1 MAKLPS
7 TSVIMSPFDKISTS
21 FSNVGAPDRVEGHL
35 SSATNPVKPTLMVD
49 RQPTASDPRPTLS
62 YPTRAPLQ
70 AMGMVTLKPPPDHW
84 KYTHPELATVRG
96 SYDEERTVKTEARL
110 GSYPIRGRA
119 RGGMRGGMRGG
130 RTGTL
135 ELRSANMDKDE
146 WFRARLLI
154 RIAAMNL
161 AQHEKIV
168 DELMATDLAGARS
181 AWVATKEE
189 FERYVLEKVAQLYR
203 NAATLVEGVTAF
215 SYCGTCNVGETS
227 DGNGCEMLLCGL
239 CARTYCETC
248 FFDEEKHWSQCNQRS
263 QTQPVSTVDRAENDV
278 KVPTGGSSEPTHH
291 VPSPSES
298 STTGGHSAMA
308 STPPPLLSWSEYS
321 AERIEQSAPSGVAI
335 VSTEDQS
342 SHRQG
347 RALPSTAASLRR
359 HRGQASSNHASAV
372 HREPDE
378 DAVRC
383 QVCNEVDAWGGT
395 MKCPHCK
402 KNLCPDCFP
411 PTQHDPCRGN
421 DNTALPATLRRP
433 CKSSPPHLSY
443 REPWLQ
449 RFHALVEGTDE
460 CGSRSN
466 VSQTPIPLDLSAR
479 ESLAALLEVEEANAA
494 MILKVRKLAENRAA
508 RRGVQRVSARDIRDA
523 ATSLLA
529 TKPLKEKPHPTLA
542 AEQLAWLDETLAE
555 VKRKVDNSVKEGFPR
570 PRILLVC
577 ERTGTAARRWRQAGA
592 DVMTNDLEPS
602 EDSSIPHAQV
612 PAGLIQDSGF
622 DFVYS
627 CPPCDY
633 LSNASVSLLHTEEG
647 RVEAMAEAARTFL
660 SIYHVRAPLSVVENS
675 KMNPYAKQ
683 LVGLSPS
690 EIVRPFE
697 HGHAEAKAICL
708 YKVGDLPLLRPTFL
722 VEERDRR
729 LANLAPGLTRGA
741 SRGRSFDGVVAA
753 MAAQWMG
760 SVLQV
765 ARERRVA
772 GDYRSCEDLLSSIP
786 GLHAGIPLEYTPP
799 RGPDRAGCLK
809 VSVLR
814 GLTTSQRAVIDVGA
828 KTKEAETWLRKALA
842 RPSGARAET
851 LALLE
856 QSQGVRLREEDP
868 PLYAI
873 PETRQ
878 IRCKRGI
885 WYAWM
890 PRRPVVD
897 APSGDAAAGSV
908 PKLPNEKVPEKR
920 SLFSWQ
926 RLGKSGQDAC
936 CRIIHGMEGSLPP
949 TLETSISPLDQVEI
963 ELRDK
968 SAFQKRVDPAS
979 IPEESKVCDV
989 LPTERK
995 DAAGST
1001 SDQGQEWSDQLVDA
1015 TQFLTELSCETA
1027 EKAYPSMG
1035 PRGDHD
1041 AETSRGSWTAVV
1053 DIGDASAV
1061 LRVHGDKW
1069 ITGVKALVRALNRKL
1084 LRPDPLERSLI
1095 RRFLDFWSKEEQLL
1109 PRTRFPSFSATID
1122 LLASAFTKVDE
1133 NMSPVVTW
1141 CPRRECRRACESNC
1155 CNQSPVTCGAWS
1167 CASPQCPN
1175 MSDARC
1181 KCELSPPLVAMEL
1194 RPKRTAADTA
1204 IQLIGLRRV
1213 SQAGEDGDERFTQ
1226 GLSMWSD
1233 LYPFEDVRDGVRYR
1247 SVGQFLLVQRARL
1260 LGDEASYEGYLQS
1273 EYQDTP
1279 DLAPGPHPTRT
1290 PDGVDGSR
1298 WQTVERLWASYATW
1312 LKLQQHSSLDE
1323 ALQLMPEFVAEVW
1336 PEDLH
1341 WGIREPAAGSRLWE
1355 GENLYGEVLMAVR
1368 ACRRGVLP
1376 DPASP
1381 QLMCSARGQLERTD
1395 EGRCASCL
1403 SYAHELVPCG
1413 ECALQLCQVCYSPQQ
1428 HMPCKRPRL
1437 ASMSN
1442 PARWLPPDCVP
1453 HASRLGRRL
1462 LSKMANESH
1471 TEPAPWPPDPPHP
1484 EGITKY
1490 IENDV
1495 CASCQ
1500 QGREFCLR
1508 GLQSVGCGER
1518 RRPSLSQIHAESP
1531 LGDGAHR
1538 PLSDY
1543 FLAGGII
1550 APLLLVK
1557 GEPEAVDVE
1566 ASSTAALGSVRLNTI
1581 VRVLAEGVLGKDGVL
1596 RPEVSKMSCITDPA
1610 GLTHIQRDGPGRAG
1624 AASGAIYRFIGL
1636 DKRGHFPSSVRN
1648 RVKSEG
1654 DAAYHRYGL
1663 HHVIHTVGPD
1673 LRGAAVARSEVLS
1686 RLVVAYGNVLRNW
1699 LSSGLPLLRLL
1710 PISGGVFAGSYASSM
1725 PQLSAEAIGHALAS
1739 LSAEDVSTLRERVD
1753 RVGGAPPIQ
1762 LCIYLADQA
1771 ESFTEA
1777 ISSAVTPARV
1787 GLGDSTPALRPSD
1800 IATVEDVMQQLQ
1812 QLQDDSKLADASA
1825 ESPPTWS
1832 ELRDLRWQNAVSD
1845 QVGRYL
1851 KDLSRGYV
1859 ASLAEEDAASEAST
1873 ELAYLGAGVEP
1884 AVFDEKDVSEVKS
1897 PSTMPA
1903 CCAYFEDFRVALRPK
1918 DGGAQRGFRVGA
1930 ARWLSSLADTGSG
1943 NNVVSS
1949 KVLQAL
1955 PADAAVE
1962 FVARPPQ
1969 VLMRSANGQDVVVYG
1984 RATITFTLN
1993 GYAFRD
1999 TFMVIEQGELCILGN
2014 DFIAKRSGTVTPALY
2029 LDASSRGTV
2038 RLRHDS
2044 APGGWMEATLISAVG
2059 QLSHDGLSTVA
2070 PVECSP
2076 LLVSKFILEAPD
2088 RTVFCYRRKRNT
2100 AVEGKTFDFPGGKAL
2115 NGEDHVTAGLREL
2128 REKLTEKSF
2137 CSIEEAVKRAI
2148 AASPEGTTSGVYLA
2162 PSQEL
2167 HHTRVWVVSVP
2178 EKTLL
2183 RTADAFS
2190 CDDASW
2196 RERRSVLSTVGK
2208 GGVHLSPYPTAA
2220 KLLGAYGELLAR
2232 ALNEEGWFNRLPPSE
2247 AVAAGEASTPTEE
2260 PPRCRCHRGCW
2271 MPCRS
2276 GEGVCGYCAPG
2287 TECGCK
2293 GDYVGPD
2300 DQRCC
2305 MGSLSRLPSQRV
2317 VCQPC
2322 AIDSAAAAP
2331 HDVPSTAPA
2340 ALLAA
2345 EAQCDGIVASLPTSE
2360 SSPEAQLLE
2369 GGGPA
2374 DVLDSDA
2381 IPASQYDVGPEL
2393 DTSCMGEIEG
2403 TLPAVP
2409 TGGKLPT
2416 DHRIKPFEY
2425 LLYHVNPIVIPPKT
2439 QTTVM
2444 LPAPKRLIDFVGPLL
2459 VEPAPNRVRCKSHL
2473 LTAYGITHVVNG
2485 KIAVQVINNSHHS
2498 DSLPSLAPVAMV
2510 RGETVTVIDQAPDTD
2525 PTGNLTPEYTKA
2537 LADLHIDGTCKKGCE
2552 SCDLLSERR
2561 LTEEQ
2566 RLAVYKLLAKRA
2578 HAFAVP
2584 PYKTPGQSHAIEV
2597 ELPLKEN
2604 ARPFKCA
2611 ASRVGD
2617 KGNQIIAQAVE
2628 DMERHHIIEKSNSPW
2643 ASRVVLVKKKDGQPR
2658 FCVDLRRLNELLLV
2672 EDSPLPRCDDAIDQL
2687 GRATAKMSGAVY
2699 YHTLDLTAGFWAL
2712 NIKPE
2717 HRERTAFVTNMGK
2730 WHFRRLP
2737 FGLRSGPS
2745 YMQRLM
2751 ESTLQGL
2758 SWDICLPY
2766 LDDIAIWASGDTPE
2780 DAFNQA
2786 LHRLDLVLERLEW
2799 AGLTCKPSK
2808 CSLFAAQV
2816 EYLGHICSREGVSLD
2831 PEKIKGIAAIDV
2843 DSIDSLTKVRSFLGL
2858 CGYYRRHVE
2867 NFHEKSAPLV
2877 ALTKSGVVFPEAT
2890 GNPEVKESIR
2900 QLKEAL
2906 CKNPVLAY
2914 PRRDREFVVKSDAA
2928 TGHGIGA
2935 VLVQRDDPD
2944 EEGQPGEER
2953 PVCFYGRKFTTH
2965 EANYSATEAE
2975 LLGVVEAIRQFR
2987 PYLWGRRFRVVTDH
3001 AALKW
3006 LHTMNG
3012 TQEGGPQSRLTRWV
3026 IKLQEYNFY
3035 VEHKPGKTHV
3045 DCDAI
3050 SRLVCA
3056 LESNMPHSF
3065 YGKSEWCQ
3073 EDVRDLLHS
3082 GGHRSQLHSDLI
3094 SGTKQRLDTE
3104 VTLRLNH
3111 AWSGP
3116 QVVSSLPENPESK
3129 AVKVPPRHKVRSDS
3143 PMKQFFRPLSPEE
3156 GGIMVSDDQGVP
3168 LERDGSSVS
3177 AADVKQLQREDPKCK
3192 AIMTF
3197 LASGA
3202 MPTDARLAACV
3213 RQHARHCVIT
3223 DGTLFRVV
3231 RLHPDEENERELQLL
3246 WIPESCQEAFLHAFH
3261 DQMGHQGRERTWQ
3274 ALRRQV
3280 FWPTSYNDVAD
3291 HVMRCHE
3298 CSFSKQ
3304 HRSVSRGVVPALG
3317 KYPFDLVTVDLVD
3330 MVHAQVGSAKG
3341 FRKCLVFVDSLSRWV
3356 EAVAL
3361 KSDPTAEDYVQL
3373 FCEHV
3378 VSRYGVPRALRSDR
3392 GSNLAAVIV
3401 FAVNRAIGTKMLVS
3415 KAHHHESAASVER
3428 FNKTLEE
3435 MVRAVD
3441 PGGTR
3446 WEEWLPFLLYSYRAT
3461 PHRVTSESPA
3471 YLLYGRELRGP
3482 SEAVIDTRGIP
3493 AASRQAA
3500 ESTVRKLRVAWRLA
3514 EAATLRQQLA
3524 DKSDRDRKMEKPPD
3538 FETDDRVLIRRE
3550 NIQAKL
3556 EDLYDGP
3563 YRVVSG
3569 PDERGNYRLRDL
3581 NSKRIHDEIA
3591 VSRLKLY
3598 STITDV
3604 DRVAPDEYIVEA
3616 LLKAED
3622 RPLANM
3628 GSTSAKVP
3636 HFLVKWRGYSLKE
3649 TTWEPRSALMLR
3661 CSDMVQAFELTRGSA
3676 GATVD
3681 EVRSLSSQA
3690 ETESVPSRAS
3700 PNQLRHGRPR
3710 PTLLPPARN
3719 VNTDELR
3726 SSTNTSSRSSR
3737 LAAQPRKDYDETR
3750 SRKAA
3755 VAALIGR
3762 FIEKPSGKSQPV
3774 TSRWLA
3780 GRWWSSTPLGST
3792 HFWQP
3797 EVSAEA
3803 MLGESAQVAS
3813 LEATTRK
3820 VATEWVYIVFFM
3832 ENGRSYTWQL
3842 VGLYGQ
3848 LNTFCPGGQVLA
3860 TDRFYSSNGVLDPVE
3875 ARLQASHRLLQEHL
3889 VSYPWEIKE
3898 LVEQV
3903 ILKTPGGHVTT
3914 DSSLGSSYWWVV
3926 LTPETFDAVPR
3937 DKELRSVAKWKSL
3950 LGSKVMLSD
3959 TPMEAQCSLLKLRE
3973 IGMKA
3978 QPDPPLAV
3986 DVLAALPGAL
3996 PSIETCRNCTRPVLT
4011 RCDGCLHGCCCQPNR
4026 SCVLCRESEKVS
4038 TQDNAKSGG
4047 LRALTPVET
4056 SRGRS
4061 SSCNSMGDGPSM
4073 IGSGPSELHDDAA
4086 ETLLQLGTPK
4096 DEEVVIKDA
4105 IEVFW
4110 GQAVGETPL
4119 EWAARA
4125 DNAVVRFLNALHVIF
4140 MVNTNAHLVSK
4151 LPREQCSGME
4161 EALEKHP
4168 FFKDDRWWKELI
4180 TFFEG
4185 SSPFR
4190 EGKSRL
4196 AFCAVLGRLLWPTLL
4211 TSDLTAWIAV
4221 CPKMRNP
4228 TARGMTRWNGRV
4240 AALTDSICRAAGIDR
4255 NTWSPPGVTAAE
4267 IASPRS
4273 QLRIPIMYVGR
4284 QTYETV
4290 EPSSFLIPGF
4300 TPEDVPSLEAA
4311 ALPMA
4316 PPVIQANPCGQGPSV
4331 VKIQQSFEWLLS
4343 ELMEASL
4350 SQLREMLHSWSFLEP
4365 ALGLIENGSKTC
4377 DARLLNRS
4385 LSRKLRASANENCY
4399 VLAQSNRRE
4408 LVLRVPRFYLYSSFG
4423 DAYAHHRR
4431 ALVPESWCSSN
4442 ELSDIQQFYESNFYR
4457 CPIPAAPES
4466 VVVFDVQVVRV
4477 TSRNGRILR

>member
-1 MAKLPS
+1 MAELPS
-7 TSVIMSPFDKISTS
+7 TSVVTSPFDNISTS
-21 FSNVGAPDRVEGHL
+21 FSYVGAPDRVEGHL
-35 SSATNPVKPTLMVD
+35 SSATNPVRPTSLFD
-49 RQPTASDPRPTLS
+49 KQSTPSDLRPTLS
-62 YPTRAPLQ
+62 YPTRAPLR
-70 AMGMVTLKPPPDHW
+70 ARGTVTLRPPPGHW
-84 KYTHPELATVRG
+84 KHTHPELATVRG
-96 SYDEERTVKTEARL
+96 SYDEGRTVSAEARL
-110 GSYPIRGRA
+110 VSYPIRGRA
-119 RGGMRGGMRGG
+119 RGGLRGGMRGEQ
-130 RTGTL
+130 TGTS

-161 AQHEKIV
+161 AQHERIV
-168 DELMATDLAGARS
+168 DELMATDLSGARS
-181 AWVATKEE
+181 AWVATKEV
-189 FERYVLEKVAQLYR
+189 FERFVLEKVAQLYR
-203 NAATLVEGVTAF
+203 SAAAPVEGVTEC
-215 SYCGTCNVGETS
+215 SYCGTRNVGEIS

-239 CARTYCETC
+239 CARTYCDVC
-248 FFDEEKHWSQCNQRS
+248 FFDEEKHWSQCKQRS
-263 QTQPVSTVDRAENDV
+263 QTQPDSTVDRAGNDLREPLSLPG
-278 KVPTGGSSEPTHH
+278 PTRW
-291 VPSPSES
+291 VQSPLES
-298 STTGGHSAMA
+298 GTAGGHTEAA
-308 STPPPLLSWSEYS
+308 SEAPTLLTWSEYS
-321 AERIEQSAPSGVAI
+321 AKRIERSAPFGVANMP
-335 VSTEDQS
+335 TADHPPPQ
-342 SHRQG
+342 QG
-347 RALPSTAASLRR
+347 RALPLTAAFLRR
-359 HRGQASSNHASAV
+359 QRGQVLLHHENAALK
-372 HREPDE
+372 EPAE
-378 DAVRC
+378 DVVRC
-383 QVCNEVDAWGGT
+383 QVCDGVDAWGGT

-402 KNLCPDCFP
+402 KYLCHECFP

-421 DNTALPATLRRP
+421 ANTALTATLRRP
-433 CKSSPPHLSY
+433 CKSLLPHLSHK
-443 REPWLQ
+443 EPWLQ
-449 RFHALVEGTDE
+449 RFHESIEGTDE
-460 CGSRSN
+460 FETRSN

-479 ESLAALLEVEEANAA
+479 ESLAALLEVGEANAA
-494 MILKVRKLAENRAA
+494 MLLKVRKLAEERAA

-529 TKPLKEKPHPTLA
+529 TKPPKEKPHPTLG
-542 AEQLAWLDETLAE
+542 AEQLAWLDETLAG
-555 VKRKVDNSVKEGFPR
+555 VKRRVDDSVKEGFPR
-570 PRILLVC
+570 PRVLLVC

-602 EDSSIPHAQV
+602 EDTSIPHAQV
-612 PAGLIQDSGF
+612 PAELIQDSGF

-647 RVEAMAEAARTFL
+647 RVEAMAEAAKTFL

-690 EIVRPFE
+690 QIVRPFE

-760 SVLQV
+760 SVLAV
-765 ARERRVA
+765 ARKRRVA

-799 RGPDRAGCLK
+799 RAPDRAGCLK

-814 GLTTSQRAVIDVGA
+814 GLTASQRVAIDVGA
-828 KTKEAETWLRKALA
+828 KTKEAETWLRTALS

-868 PLYAI
+868 PSYAI

-890 PRRPVVD
+890 PRRPVLD
-897 APSGDAAAGSV
+897 APSGDAAAVSV
-908 PKLPNEKVPEKR
+908 SKLPNKQGSEKR

-926 RLGKSGQDAC
+926 RLDKSGQEDC
-936 CRIIHGMEGSLPP
+936 CRIVHRMEGSVRP
-949 TLETSISPLDQVEI
+949 TLEASISPLDQVEI

-968 SAFQKRVDPAS
+968 SASQRQADHAS
-979 IPEESKVCDV
+979 IPEESTVCDV
-989 LPTERK
+989 LPTERN
-995 DAAGST
+995 DAAGSI
-1001 SDQGQEWSDQLVDA
+1001 SDQSREWSNQLVDA
-1015 TQFLTELSCETA
+1015 TQYLTELSCGTA
-1027 EKAYPSMG
+1027 EKAYPPMSSL
-1035 PRGDHD
+1035 GDSG
-1041 AETSRGSWTAVV
+1041 AELSRGSWTAVV
-1053 DIGDASAV
+1053 NIGSALGTAAGTSSPEQADSSTLSDASAV
-1061 LRVHGDKW
+1061 LHVHGDKW
-1069 ITGVKALVRALNRKL
+1069 ITGVKALVRALNRKF
-1084 LRPDPLERSLI
+1084 LRLDPLERSLI

-1109 PRTRFPSFSATID
+1109 LRTRFPSFSATID

-1133 NMSPVVTW
+1133 SMSSVVTW
-1141 CPRRECRRACESNC
+1141 CPRSECRRACESNC

-1167 CASPQCPN
+1167 CVSPQCPN

-1181 KCELSPPLVAMEL
+1181 DCEPSPPLVAMEL
-1194 RPKRTAADTA
+1194 RPRRTTAATA
-1204 IQLIGLRRV
+1204 IQLIGLHRAI
-1213 SQAGEDGDERFTQ
+1213 QASEDGDERLTQ

-1233 LYPFEDVRDGVRYR
+1233 LYPFEDVREGVQYR
-1247 SVGQFLLVQRARL
+1247 SVGQFLSVQRARL
-1260 LGDEASYEGYLQS
+1260 LGDEASYEGYLQGA
-1273 EYQDTP
+1273 YQDTP

-1298 WQTVERLWASYATW
+1298 WQTVERAWASYATW
-1312 LKLQQHSSLDE
+1312 LKLQQYSSLDG
-1323 ALQLMPEFVAEVW
+1323 ALQLMPEFIAEVW

-1341 WGIREPAAGSRLWE
+1341 WGIREPTAGSKLWE

-1376 DPASP
+1376 DPTPP

-1413 ECALQLCQVCYSPQQ
+1413 ECALHLCQVCYSPQQ

-1437 ASMSN
+1437 ALMSN
-1442 PARWLPPDCVP
+1442 PEQWLPPDCVP

-1462 LSKMANESH
+1462 LSRMANESH
-1471 TEPAPWPPDPPHP
+1471 TEPASWPPDPPHP

-1490 IENDV
+1490 IENEV

-1500 QGREFCLR
+1500 QDREFCLR
-1508 GLQSVGCGER
+1508 GLQCVECGEQ

-1531 LGDGAHR
+1531 LGDDAQR

-1557 GEPEAVDVE
+1557 GAPEAVNVE
-1566 ASSTAALGSVRLNTI
+1566 ASSTAALGSVRLDTI
-1581 VRVLAEGVLGKDGVL
+1581 VQVLAEGVLGKDGAL

-1610 GLTHIQRDGPGRAG
+1610 GLPNIQRDGPGRAG
-1624 AASGAIYRFIGL
+1624 SASGAIYRFIGL
-1636 DKRGHFPSSVRN
+1636 AKRGHFPGSVRR

-1654 DAAYHRYGL
+1654 DAVYHRYGL

-1673 LRGAAVARSEVLS
+1673 LRGAAVTRSEVLG
-1686 RLVVAYGNVLRNW
+1686 RLVVAYGNVLRAW

-1710 PISGGVFAGSYASSM
+1710 PISGGVFAGSYASGM
-1725 PQLSAEAIGHALAS
+1725 PQLSVEAIGHALAS
-1739 LSAEDVSTLRERVD
+1739 LSAEDVNTLRERAD

-1762 LCIYLADQA
+1762 LCIYMADQV

-1777 ISSAVTPARV
+1777 ISSSVIPARA
-1787 GLGDSTPALRPSD
+1787 GLGSSAPALRPSD
-1800 IATVEDVMQQLQ
+1800 IATVEEVMQQLR
-1812 QLQDDSKLADASA
+1812 QLQDDSDKPADANA
-1825 ESPPTWS
+1825 GSPPTWS
-1832 ELRDLRWQNAVSD
+1832 ELRDLRWQHAVSA
-1845 QVGRYL
+1845 QVDSYL
-1851 KDLSRGYV
+1851 KDLSRGRV
-1859 ASLAEEDAASEAST
+1859 ASLTEDDAASEAST
-1873 ELAYLGAGVEP
+1873 ELAYLGAGAEP
-1884 AVFDEKDVSEVKS
+1884 AVFDEKDVSEVSS

-1949 KVLQAL
+1949 RVLETL

-1969 VLMRSANGQDVVVYG
+1969 VLMRSANGQDVVVTG

-1993 GYAFRD
+1993 GYAFRE

-2014 DFIAKRSGTVTPALY
+2014 DFIAKRSGSVTPALY
-2029 LDASSRGTV
+2029 LGASSRGTV

-2044 APGGWMEATLISAVG
+2044 APDGWMEATLVSAVG
-2059 QLSHDGLSTVA
+2059 QLSQDGLSTAA
-2070 PVECSP
+2070 PMECSP

-2088 RTVFCYRRKRNT
+2088 RTVFCYRRKYNT
-2100 AVEGKTFDFPGGKAL
+2100 AVEGYTFDFPGGKAL
-2115 NGEDHVTAGLREL
+2115 CGEDHVVAGLREL
-2128 REKLTEKSF
+2128 QEKLTEKSF
-2137 CSIEEAVKRAI
+2137 CSIEDAVKKAI
-2148 AASPEGTTSGVYLA
+2148 AAYPEGTASGMYLA
-2162 PSQEL
+2162 PDQEV
-2167 HHTRVWVVSVP
+2167 HHTRVWVVPVA
-2178 EKTLL
+2178 EKVLL
-2183 RTADAFS
+2183 RTADTLY

-2196 RERRSVLSTVGK
+2196 RERRLVLGTIGKVGAYD
-2208 GGVHLSPYPTAA
+2208 GGPYPTATT
-2220 KLLGAYGELLAR
+2220 LLGAYGELLAR
-2232 ALNEEGWFNRLPPSE
+2232 ALNEEGWFNRATQCAPSE
-2247 AVAAGEASTPTEE
+2247 VC
-2260 PPRCRCHRGCW
+2260 PPG
-2271 MPCRS
+2271 
-2276 GEGVCGYCAPG
+2276 A
-2287 TECGCK
+2287 
-2293 GDYVGPD
+2293 
-2300 DQRCC
+2300 
-2305 MGSLSRLPSQRV
+2305 
-2317 VCQPC
+2317 
-2322 AIDSAAAAP
+2322 AAAAP
-2331 HDVPSTAPA
+2331 HAAPSATPA
-2340 ALLAA
+2340 ALAAA
-2345 EAQCDGIVASLPTSE
+2345 EVPHDGLVASLPTSE
-2360 SSPEAQLLE
+2360 SSPEAQLLG

-2374 DVLDSDA
+2374 DMLDSDA
-2381 IPASQYDVGPEL
+2381 IPAGQHDVGPEL
-2393 DTSCMGEIEG
+2393 DASWMGETEG

-2416 DHRIKPFEY
+2416 DQRIKPFEY

-2444 LPAPKRLIDFVGPLL
+2444 LPAPKRLVDFVGPLL
-2459 VEPAPNRVRCKSHL
+2459 VEPAPDRVRCKSHL
-2473 LTAYGITHVVNG
+2473 LTAYGITYVVNG

-2510 RGETVTVIDQAPDTD
+2510 RGETITVIDQAPDTD
-2525 PTGNLTPEYTKA
+2525 PTGNLTPEYTRA
-2537 LADLHIDGTCKKGCE
+2537 LADLHIDGICKKGCE
-2552 SCDLLSERR
+2552 SCDLLSERQ

-2617 KGNQIIAQAVE
+2617 EGNQIIAQAVE

-2780 DAFNQA
+2780 AAFEQA

-2816 EYLGHICSREGVSLD
+2816 EYLGHVCSREGVSLD
-2831 PEKIKGIAAIDV
+2831 PKKVKGIAAIDV
-2843 DSIDSLTKVRSFLGL
+2843 DSIDSLAKVKSFLGL

-2867 NFHEKSAPLV
+2867 NFHVMSAPLV
-2877 ALTKSGVVFPEAT
+2877 ALTKNGVVFPEAT
-2890 GNPEVKESIR
+2890 DNPEVKESIR

-2914 PRRDREFVVKSDAA
+2914 PRRDREFIVKSDAA

-2953 PVCFYGRKFTTH
+2953 PVCFYGRKFTPH

-3056 LESNMPHSF
+3056 LEINTPHSF

-3082 GGHRSQLHSDLI
+3082 GGHQSQLHSDLI
-3094 SGTKQRLDTE
+3094 SDTKQRLDTE

-3111 AWSGP
+3111 ALSGP
-3116 QVVSSLPENPESK
+3116 QVVSSLPESSASK
-3129 AVKVPPRHKVRSDS
+3129 TVKIPPRHKVRPDP
-3143 PMKQFFRPLSPEE
+3143 PMKQFFRPLPPEE
-3156 GGIMVSDDQGVP
+3156 GGIVVSDAQGVP

-3197 LASGA
+3197 LTSGV
-3202 MPTDARLAACV
+3202 MPTDAKMAACV
-3213 RQHARHCVIT
+3213 RQQARHCVIT

-3330 MVHAQVGSAKG
+3330 MVHTHVGSAKG

-3361 KSDPTAEDYVQL
+3361 KTDPTAEEYVQL
-3373 FCEHV
+3373 FCEQV

-3401 FAVNRAIGTKMLVS
+3401 SAVNRAIGTKMLVS

-3461 PHRVTSESPA
+3461 PHRVTKESPA

-3482 SEAVIDTRGIP
+3482 SEAVIDTRGMP
-3493 AASRQAA
+3493 AAGRQSA

-3514 EAATLRQQLA
+3514 EAATLQQQLA
-3524 DKSDRDRKMEKPPD
+3524 DKSDRDRKMEKPPE

-3550 NIQAKL
+3550 NTQAKL

-3581 NSKRIHDEIA
+3581 NSRKIHDEIA

-3598 STITDV
+3598 STVTDV

-3628 GSTSAKVP
+3628 GPTSAKVP

-3661 CSDMVQAFELTRGSA
+3661 CSDMVQAFELTRGSGRVIA
-3676 GATVD
+3676 N
-3681 EVRSLSSQA
+3681 ESRPSSFQ
-3690 ETESVPSRAS
+3690 TESSPSRVNLS
-3700 PNQLRHGRPR
+3700 QPRLERPR
-3710 PTLLPPARN
+3710 PTLLPPARSE
-3719 VNTDELR
+3719 NTDGLR

-3737 LAAQPRKDYDETR
+3737 LAAQPRKNYDETR
-3750 SRKAA
+3750 SRKAT
-3755 VAALIGR
+3755 VAALIDR
-3762 FIEKPSGKSQPV
+3762 FIEEPSSKSQPV
-3774 TSRWLA
+3774 TSRWFA
-3780 GRWWSSTPLGST
+3780 GRWWHPIPLGST
-3792 HFWQP
+3792 QFWQP
-3797 EVSAEA
+3797 EAPAGA
-3803 MLGESAQVAS
+3803 MLGEPVESAPVAS
-3813 LEATTRK
+3813 LETTTEK
-3820 VATEWVYIVFFM
+3820 STTEWVYVVFFM
-3832 ENGRSYTWQL
+3832 EDGRSYTWQH

-3848 LNTFCPGGQVLA
+3848 LYTFCPGGRVST
-3860 TDRFYSSNGVLDPVE
+3860 TDRFYSSSGILDPVE
-3875 ARLQASHRLLQEHL
+3875 ARLQASHRILQEHL

-3903 ILKTPGGHVTT
+3903 ILKTPGGHITT
-3914 DSSLGSSYWWVV
+3914 DSSWGPSYWWAV
-3926 LTPETFDAVPR
+3926 LTPEHFDAVPR
-3937 DKELRSVAKWKSL
+3937 DKELQSIVKWRSPS
-3950 LGSKVMLSD
+3950 GSEDMLSD
-3959 TPMEAQCSLLKLRE
+3959 TPMEAQCSLTKLRE
-3973 IGMKA
+3973 LGMKA
-3978 QPDPPLAV
+3978 QPDPPLAI
-3986 DVLAALPGAL
+3986 DVLATLSGAP
-3996 PSIETCRNCTRPVLT
+3996 PSIDTCQNCARPVLT
-4011 RCDGCLHGCCCQPNR
+4011 RCGGCLRGSCCQPNP
-4026 SCVLCRESEKVS
+4026 SCVLCREGGKAS
-4038 TQDNAKSGG
+4038 TRNTAAKSVGF
-4047 LRALTPVET
+4047 RALTPVEA
-4056 SRGRS
+4056 SRDRS
-4061 SSCNSMGDGPSM
+4061 SSSNSMGDGPPTE
-4073 IGSGPSELHDDAA
+4073 GSVLSAVHRNEAA
-4086 ETLLQLGTPK
+4086 EALLQLSTPK
-4096 DEEVVIKDA
+4096 DEEVVIKDG

-4110 GQAVGETPL
+4110 GQAAGETPL
-4119 EWAARA
+4119 AWAVRA
-4125 DNAVVRFLNALHVIF
+4125 DNAVVRFLNALHATFTVDAN
-4140 MVNTNAHLVSK
+4140 VRLVSK
-4151 LPREQCSGME
+4151 LPPVQGVGTEGT
-4161 EALEKHP
+4161 LEKHP
-4168 FFKDDRWWKELI
+4168 FFKDDRWWRELI

-4190 EGKSRL
+4190 EMKSRL
-4196 AFCAVLGRLLWPTLL
+4196 AFCAVLGRLLWPTSL

-4221 CPKMRNP
+4221 CPNQRNP
-4228 TARGMTRWNGRV
+4228 TARGMTRWNIRV
-4240 AALTDSICRAAGIDR
+4240 ATLTDSLCRAAGIDR
-4255 NTWSPPGVTAAE
+4255 NTWSPPGVLTTE
-4267 IASPRS
+4267 ITSPRS

-4284 QTYETV
+4284 QAYKSV
-4290 EPSSFLIPGF
+4290 APSSFLIPGF
-4300 TPEDVPSLEAA
+4300 KPEDVPSPNAA
-4311 ALPMA
+4311 ALPLV
-4316 PPVIQANPCGQGPSV
+4316 PPVIPANPCGHKPSR
-4331 VKIQQSFEWLLS
+4331 VKTRQSYVWPLS
-4343 ELMEASL
+4343 DLMAATW

-4365 ALGLIENGSKTC
+4365 ALELIEHGSKTC

-4385 LSRKLRASANENCY
+4385 LSRKLQASASKNCY

-4408 LVLRVPRFYLYSSFG
+4408 LVLRVPRCYLYSSFG

-4442 ELSDIQQFYESNFYR
+4442 DPTDIQQFYESNFYR
-4457 CPIPAAPES
+4457 CSIPAAPES

-4477 TSRNGRILR
+4477 TSRNGRILS

>member
-1 MAKLPS
+1 MAKLSS
-7 TSVIMSPFDKISTS
+7 TSVITSPFDNTSTS

-35 SSATNPVKPTLMVD
+35 SSATNLVQPTLTAD
-49 RQPTASDPRPTLS
+49 KQSTASDTRPTLS
-62 YPTRAPLQ
+62 YPTRARLQ
-70 AMGMVTLKPPPDHW
+70 TMGTVTLRPPPDHW
-84 KYTHPELATVRG
+84 KHTHPELATVRG
-96 SYDEERTVKTEARL
+96 SYDEERIVNTEARPV
-110 GSYPIRGRA
+110 SYPIRGRA

-130 RTGTL
+130 RTGTV

-161 AQHEKIV
+161 AQHERIV
-168 DELMATDLAGARS
+168 DELMATDLSGARS
-181 AWVATKEE
+181 AWVATKEV
-189 FERYVLEKVAQLYR
+189 FERFVLEKVAQLYR
-203 NAATLVEGVTAF
+203 SAAAPVEGVTEC
-215 SYCGTCNVGETS
+215 SYCGTRNVGEIS
-227 DGNGCEMLLCGL
+227 DENGCEMLLCGL
-239 CARTYCETC
+239 CARTYCDAC
-248 FFDEEKHWSQCNQRS
+248 FFDEEKHWSQCKRRS
-263 QTQPVSTVDRAENDV
+263 QTQPDSTVDRAENDL
-278 KVPTGGSSEPTHH
+278 KAPTVGLSGPTRRVQSSL
-291 VPSPSES
+291 ES
-298 STTGGHSAMA
+298 STAVGHAAAA
-308 STPPPLLSWSEYS
+308 STAPIPLSWSEYS
-321 AERIEQSAPSGVAI
+321 AKRIEQSAPIGVAI
-335 VSTEDQS
+335 APTADQP
-342 SHRQG
+342 SHQQG
-347 RALPSTAASLRR
+347 RALPATAAFL
-359 HRGQASSNHASAV
+359 RGQRGRASFHHENTTLE
-372 HREPDE
+372 EPAE

-383 QVCNEVDAWGGT
+383 QVCDGVDAWGGT

-402 KNLCPDCFP
+402 KYLCNECFP

-421 DNTALPATLRRP
+421 ANTALTATLRRP
-433 CKSSPPHLSY
+433 CKLLPPHLSH
-443 REPWLQ
+443 RKPWLQ
-449 RFHALVEGTDE
+449 RLHESIEGTDE
-460 CGSRSN
+460 CESRSN

-479 ESLAALLEVEEANAA
+479 ESLAALLEVGEANAA
-494 MILKVRKLAENRAA
+494 MLLKVRKLAEDRAA

-529 TKPLKEKPHPTLA
+529 TKPPKEKPHPTLA
-542 AEQLAWLDETLAE
+542 AEQLVWLDETLAE
-555 VKRKVDNSVKEGFPR
+555 VKRKVDDSVKEGFPR
-570 PRILLVC
+570 PRVLLVC

-602 EDSSIPHAQV
+602 EDASIPHAQV
-612 PAGLIQDSGF
+612 PAELIQDSGF

-647 RVEAMAEAARTFL
+647 RVEAMAEAAKTFL

-690 EIVRPFE
+690 QIVRPFE

-741 SRGRSFDGVVAA
+741 SRGRSFDGVMAA

-760 SVLQV
+760 SVLAV
-765 ARERRVA
+765 ARKRRVA

-799 RGPDRAGCLK
+799 RAPDLAGCLK

-814 GLTTSQRAVIDVGA
+814 GLTASQRAVIDVGA
-828 KTKEAETWLRKALA
+828 KTKEAETWLRKALS

-868 PLYAI
+868 PSYAI

-890 PRRPVVD
+890 PRTPTLD
-897 APSGDAAAGSV
+897 APSGAAAAE
-908 PKLPNEKVPEKR
+908 PAQKLPNEKLPETR

-926 RLGKSGQDAC
+926 RLDKSGQEAC
-936 CRIIHGMEGSLPP
+936 CRIIHGMARSVQP
-949 TLETSISPLDQVEI
+949 TLEVSISPLDQVEI

-968 SAFQKRVDPAS
+968 SEPLKRADHAS
-979 IPEESKVCDV
+979 IPEESTVGDV

-995 DAAGST
+995 AAAGSA
-1001 SDQGQEWSDQLVDA
+1001 SDQSQEWSNHLVNA
-1015 TQFLTELSCETA
+1015 TKFLTELSCGTA
-1027 EKAYPSMG
+1027 EKAYHSTSS
-1035 PRGDHD
+1035 RVDHG
-1041 AETSRGSWTAVV
+1041 AELSRGSWAAVV
-1053 DIGDASAV
+1053 DIGSALGAAVSTSGPEQTESSTLPDASAV
-1061 LRVHGDKW
+1061 LQVHGDKW
-1069 ITGVKALVRALNRKL
+1069 ITGLKALVRALNRKL

-1095 RRFLDFWSKEEQLL
+1095 CRFLGFWSKEEQLL
-1109 PRTRFPSFSATID
+1109 LRTRSPSFSATVD
-1122 LLASAFTKVDE
+1122 LLASAFTKVDDG
-1133 NMSPVVTW
+1133 MSSVVTW

-1167 CASPQCPN
+1167 CVSPQCSN
-1175 MSDARC
+1175 MSDAMC
-1181 KCELSPPLVAMEL
+1181 KCEPSPPMVAMEL
-1194 RPKRTAADTA
+1194 RPRRTTATTA
-1204 IQLIGLRRV
+1204 IQLIGLHRAI
-1213 SQAGEDGDERFTQ
+1213 QASEDDDERLTQ

-1233 LYPFEDVRDGVRYR
+1233 LYPFEDVRDGARYR
-1247 SVGQFLLVQRARL
+1247 SVGQFLAVQRARL
-1260 LGDEASYEGYLQS
+1260 LGDEASYEGYLRS

-1279 DLAPGPHPTRT
+1279 DFAPGLHPTRT
-1290 PDGVDGSR
+1290 PNGVDGSR

-1312 LKLQQHSSLDE
+1312 LKLQQHSSLDG
-1323 ALQLMPEFVAEVW
+1323 ALQLMPEFIAEVW

-1341 WGIREPAAGSRLWE
+1341 WGIREPTGGGRLWE

-1368 ACRRGVLP
+1368 ACRRRVLP
-1376 DPASP
+1376 DPTPP

-1413 ECALQLCQVCYSPQQ
+1413 ECDLRLCQVCYSPQQ
-1428 HMPCKRPRL
+1428 HMPCHRPRL

-1442 PARWLPPDCVP
+1442 PELWLPPDCVP

-1462 LSKMANESH
+1462 LSNMANESH
-1471 TEPAPWPPDPPHP
+1471 AEPAPWPPDPPHP
-1484 EGITKY
+1484 AGITKY
-1490 IENDV
+1490 IENEV

-1500 QGREFCLR
+1500 QDREFCLR
-1508 GLQSVGCGER
+1508 GLQCVKCGEQ

-1531 LGDGAHR
+1531 LGDSAHR

-1557 GEPEAVDVE
+1557 GEPEAVNVE
-1566 ASSTAALGSVRLNTI
+1566 APSTAALGSVRLDTI
-1581 VRVLAEGVLGKDGVL
+1581 VQILAEGVLGKDGAL
-1596 RPEVSKMSCITDPA
+1596 RPEVSRMSCITDPA
-1610 GLTHIQRDGPGRAG
+1610 GLPNIQRDGPGTAR

-1636 DKRGHFPSSVRN
+1636 DKRGHFPGSVRR

-1673 LRGAAVARSEVLS
+1673 LRGAAVTRSEVMS
-1686 RLVVAYGNVLRNW
+1686 RLVVAYGNVLRAW

-1725 PQLSAEAIGHALAS
+1725 PQLSVEAIRHALAS
-1739 LSAEDVSTLRERVD
+1739 LSTEDVNTLRERID

-1762 LCIYLADQA
+1762 LCIYLTDQV

-1777 ISSAVTPARV
+1777 ISLAVIPARV
-1787 GLGDSTPALRPSD
+1787 GLESSAPALQPSD

-1812 QLQDDSKLADASA
+1812 QLQDDTKLADSNA

-1832 ELRDLRWQNAVSD
+1832 ELRDLRWQNAVCD
-1845 QVGRYL
+1845 QVDGYL
-1851 KDLSRGYV
+1851 KDLSREYV
-1859 ASLAEEDAASEAST
+1859 ASLAGEDAASEAST
-1873 ELAYLGAGVEP
+1873 ELAYLEASAEP
-1884 AVFDEKDVSEVKS
+1884 AFFDEKDVSDVSS
-1897 PSTMPA
+1897 PSTMPV
-1903 CCAYFEDFRVALRPK
+1903 CCAYFEDFRVALRSK
-1918 DGGAQRGFRVGA
+1918 EGEAQRGFRVGA

-1949 KVLQAL
+1949 RVLETL

-1969 VLMRSANGQDVVVYG
+1969 VLMRSANGHDVVVYG

-1999 TFMVIEQGELCILGN
+1999 SFMVIEQGELCILGN

-2044 APGGWMEATLISAVG
+2044 APGGWMEATLVSAVG
-2059 QLSHDGLSTVA
+2059 QLSQDGLSTVA
-2070 PVECSP
+2070 PMECSP

-2088 RTVFCYRRKRNT
+2088 RTVFCYRRKHNT
-2100 AVEGKTFDFPGGKAL
+2100 AVESRTFDFPGGKAL
-2115 NGEDHVTAGLREL
+2115 RGEDHVAAGLREL
-2128 REKLTEKSF
+2128 KEKLTEKSF
-2137 CSIEEAVKRAI
+2137 CSIEDAVKKAI
-2148 AASPEGTTSGVYLA
+2148 ADNPEGTASGMYLA
-2162 PSQEL
+2162 PDQDM
-2167 HHTRVWVVSVP
+2167 HHTRVWVVPVA

-2183 RTADAFS
+2183 RTADTLC
-2190 CDDASW
+2190 CDDANW
-2196 RERRSVLSTVGK
+2196 RERRLVLGTVGK
-2208 GGVHLSPYPTAA
+2208 GGAHDGPCPTAT

-2232 ALNEEGWFNRLPPSE
+2232 ALNEEGWFNRATPSAPSE
-2247 AVAAGEASTPTEE
+2247 
-2260 PPRCRCHRGCW
+2260 
-2271 MPCRS
+2271 
-2276 GEGVCGYCAPG
+2276 
-2287 TECGCK
+2287 
-2293 GDYVGPD
+2293 
-2300 DQRCC
+2300 
-2305 MGSLSRLPSQRV
+2305 

-2322 AIDSAAAAP
+2322 DAAP
-2331 HDVPSTAPA
+2331 STVPAAPA
-2340 ALLAA
+2340 AA
-2345 EAQCDGIVASLPTSE
+2345 EAPCDGLVASLPTSE
-2360 SSPEAQLLE
+2360 SSPEAQLLG

-2374 DVLDSDA
+2374 DMLDSDA

-2393 DTSCMGEIEG
+2393 DASCMGETEG

-2416 DHRIKPFEY
+2416 DQRIKPFEY

-2444 LPAPKRLIDFVGPLL
+2444 LPAPKRLVDFVGPLL
-2459 VEPAPNRVRCKSHL
+2459 VEPAPDRVRCKSHL
-2473 LTAYGITHVVNG
+2473 LTAYGVTHVVNG

-2510 RGETVTVIDQAPDTD
+2510 RGETITVIDQAPDTD

-2537 LADLHIDGTCKKGCE
+2537 LADLHIDGICKNGCE

-2617 KGNQIIAQAVE
+2617 EGNQIIAQAVE

-2780 DAFNQA
+2780 AAFDQA

-2816 EYLGHICSREGVSLD
+2816 EYLGHVCSREGVSLD
-2831 PEKIKGIAAIDV
+2831 PKKIRGIAAIEV
-2843 DSIDSLTKVRSFLGL
+2843 DSIDSLAKVKSFLGL

-2867 NFHEKSAPLV
+2867 NFHVKSAPLV

-2890 GNPEVKESIR
+2890 DNPEVKESIR

-2914 PRRDREFVVKSDAA
+2914 PRRDREFIVKSDAA

-3056 LESNMPHSF
+3056 LESNTPHSF

-3073 EDVRDLLHS
+3073 EDVHDLLHL
-3082 GGHRSQLHSDLI
+3082 GGHHSQLHSDLI
-3094 SGTKQRLDTE
+3094 SDAKRCLDTE

-3111 AWSGP
+3111 ALSGP
-3116 QVVSSLPENPESK
+3116 QVVSSLPENSASK
-3129 AVKVPPRHKVRSDS
+3129 AAKVPPRHKVRPDP
-3143 PMKQFFRPLSPEE
+3143 PMKQFFRPLPPEE
-3156 GGIMVSDDQGVP
+3156 GGIVVSDDQGVP

-3197 LASGA
+3197 LTSGV

-3330 MVHAQVGSAKG
+3330 MVHAQMGSAKG

-3361 KSDPTAEDYVQL
+3361 KADPTAEEYVQL
-3373 FCEHV
+3373 FCEQV

-3392 GSNLAAVIV
+3392 GSNLAAVV
-3401 FAVNRAIGTKMLVS
+3401 VSAVNRAIGTKMLVS

-3441 PGGTR
+3441 PGGMR

-3482 SEAVIDTRGIP
+3482 SEAIIDTRGVP
-3493 AASRQAA
+3493 AASRQSA

-3514 EAATLRQQLA
+3514 EAATLQQQLA
-3524 DKSDRDRKMEKPPD
+3524 DKSDRDRKMEKPPE

-3550 NIQAKL
+3550 NTQAKL

-3581 NSKRIHDEIA
+3581 TSRKIHDEIA

-3598 STITDV
+3598 STVTDV

-3616 LLKAED
+3616 LLRAED

-3628 GSTSAKVP
+3628 GPASAKVP

-3661 CSDMVQAFELTRGSA
+3661 CSDMVQAFELTRGT
-3676 GATVD
+3676 GRATAN
-3681 EVRSLSSQA
+3681 EGRPSSSQ
-3690 ETESVPSRAS
+3690 TEPGPSRANL
-3700 PNQLRHGRPR
+3700 NQSRPERPR
-3710 PTLLPPARN
+3710 PTLSLPTRSE
-3719 VNTDELR
+3719 NTDGLR

-3737 LAAQPRKDYDETR
+3737 LAAQTRKNYDETR
-3750 SRKAA
+3750 SRKAT
-3755 VAALIGR
+3755 VAALVDR
-3762 FIEKPSGKSQPV
+3762 FIEESSSKSQPAI
-3774 TSRWLA
+3774 SRWLA
-3780 GRWWSSTPLGST
+3780 GRWWNPTPLGST
-3792 HFWQP
+3792 QFWQP
-3797 EVSAEA
+3797 EAPA
-3803 MLGESAQVAS
+3803 GARLGELDESAPVAS
-3813 LEATTRK
+3813 LETTTEK
-3820 VATEWVYIVFFM
+3820 VTTEWVYVVFFM
-3832 ENGRSYTWQL
+3832 RDGRSYTWQH
-3842 VGLYGQ
+3842 VGLYGK
-3848 LNTFCPGGQVLA
+3848 LHTFCPGGRVLA
-3860 TDRFYSSNGVLDPVE
+3860 TDRFYSSSGILDPVE
-3875 ARLQASHRLLQEHL
+3875 ARLQASHRILQEHL

-3903 ILKTPGGHVTT
+3903 ILKTPGGHITT
-3914 DSSLGSSYWWVV
+3914 DSSWGPSYWWAV
-3926 LTPETFDAVPR
+3926 LTPEHFDAVPR
-3937 DKELRSVAKWKSL
+3937 DKELQSFVKWRSPS
-3950 LGSKVMLSD
+3950 GSEDMLSD
-3959 TPMEAQCSLLKLRE
+3959 TPMEAQCSLLNLRKV
-3973 IGMKA
+3973 GMKA
-3978 QPDPPLAV
+3978 QPDPPLTI
-3986 DVLAALPGAL
+3986 DVLATLSGVP
-3996 PSIETCRNCTRPVLT
+3996 PSIETCRNCARPVLA
-4011 RCDGCLHGCCCQPNR
+4011 RCVGCLRGCCCQPNP
-4026 SCVLCRESEKVS
+4026 SCVLCREGGEAS
-4038 TQDNAKSGG
+4038 TRNAAAKSGS
-4047 LRALTPVET
+4047 LRMLTPVES
-4056 SRGRS
+4056 SRDRS
-4061 SSCNSMGDGPSM
+4061 SSSNSMGDGPPTV
-4073 IGSGPSELHDDAA
+4073 GSELSVPRDDAA
-4086 ETLLQLGTPK
+4086 EALLQLSTPK
-4096 DEEVVIKDA
+4096 DEEVVIKDG

-4110 GQAVGETPL
+4110 GQAADETPL
-4119 EWAARA
+4119 AWAVRA
-4125 DNAVVRFLNALHVIF
+4125 DNAVVRFLNALHATFTVDAN
-4140 MVNTNAHLVSK
+4140 VRLVSK
-4151 LPREQCSGME
+4151 LPPAQGTGTEG
-4161 EALEKHP
+4161 ALEQHL
-4168 FFKDDRWWKELI
+4168 FFKDDRWWRELI

-4190 EGKSRL
+4190 EMKSRL
-4196 AFCAVLGRLLWPTLL
+4196 AFCAVLGRLLWPTSL

-4221 CPKMRNP
+4221 CPNQRNP
-4228 TARGMTRWNGRV
+4228 TARGMTRWNIRV
-4240 AALTDSICRAAGIDR
+4240 ATLTDSLCRAAGIDR
-4255 NTWSPPGVTAAE
+4255 NTWSPPEVTTTE
-4267 IASPRS
+4267 ITSPRS
-4273 QLRIPIMYVGR
+4273 QLCIPIMYVGR
-4284 QTYETV
+4284 QAYESV
-4290 EPSSFLIPGF
+4290 APSSFLVPGF
-4300 TPEDVPSLEAA
+4300 KPEDVPSPDVA
-4311 ALPMA
+4311 ALPLV
-4316 PPVIQANPCGQGPSV
+4316 PPVIPAKPCGISPSR
-4331 VKIQQSFEWLLS
+4331 VKIQQSFVWPLP
-4343 ELMEASL
+4343 ELMAATW

-4365 ALGLIENGSKTC
+4365 ALELIENESKTC

-4385 LSRKLRASANENCY
+4385 LPRKLRASASGNCY

-4408 LVLRVPRFYLYSSFG
+4408 LVLRVPCCYLYSSFG

-4431 ALVPESWCSSN
+4431 ALVPESWCSSS
-4442 ELSDIQQFYESNFYR
+4442 EPSDIQQFYESNFYR
-4457 CPIPAAPES
+4457 CSIPAAPES